1 MAISA
6 VSIVSNPNHQ
16 AVVVKFTAS
25 SVNDRLYIKGGS
37 FSEPTLERGLW
48 FFPANYRGK
57 SNGASN
63 GAGVAPSSNSNNA
76 GHGVFVDTNSA
87 PSDDRLLYQDDGV
100 SVSAAMMTRAFRF
113 DGTNSS
119 NPVVG
124 VNYLLLVG
132 LDAETTYEF
141 GDSNSFTTAL
151 LTHTTSSAALSESML
166 LALTDAGVKVPRD
179 ADDVIYPAGS
189 ARMEWGTDRV
199 VFHAGATGG
208 DVWLNGANINLA
220 ANSVF
225 AGFAEALGFGAAEA
239 YVFGPGY
246 YTGRG
251 GSVAINSPSNLVVV
265 GSRRLIA
272 STDPQDIGVSVGT
285 HTGRPLYMN
294 SSPIGSL
301 GSIDLSFPFMLCGR
315 AFAGPSGSSAY
326 RNFIWLEP
334 PAPDVVI
341 NPVISNVGPT
351 SATLSWTDPP
361 FLSKVRITPRGR
373 PAVEVAAGVQTAN
386 LTGLT
391 SSSIVDFTLET
402 IQDYIVGNHGT
413 A

>member
-6 VSIVSNPNHQ
+6 VSVVSNPNHQ

-37 FSEPTLERGLW
+37 FAEPTLERGLW

-63 GAGVAPSSNSNNA
+63 GAGVAPSINRNNRGQRA
-76 GHGVFVDTNSA
+76 FVNTTFA

-100 SVSAAMMTRAFRF
+100 SVLEAMMTRAFVGV
-113 DGTNSS
+113 DIS

-132 LDAETTYEF
+132 LDAETAYEF
-141 GDSNSFTTAL
+141 GDSDSFTTAL

-166 LALTDAGVKVPRD
+166 LALTDAGAKVPRD
-179 ADDVIYPAGS
+179 ADDVIHPAGS

-225 AGFAEALGFGAAEA
+225 AGFAEAHTAVGTYAGA

-246 YTGRG
+246 YRG
-251 GSVAINSPSNLVVV
+251 GVDVNSPSNLVVV
-265 GSRRLIA
+265 GNRELIA
-272 STDPQDIGVSVGT
+272 STDPQDIGVSVRT
-285 HTGRPLYMN
+285 HTGRPLYMT
-294 SSPIGSL
+294 SSPGA
-301 GSIDLSFPFMLCGR
+301 SIDLSLPLMLCGR

-334 PAPDVVI
+334 PAPSVVI